1 MGLELTHNRD
11 ASHFNLAVAGSP
23 TQVFL
28 DLKGRSSDTI
38 SYETFLR
45 WSGQSGQIPKFN
57 ARGTFSPTWTY
68 NSEKDYWSYYDLG
81 SEPPELWAYAIWQ
94 INNDNTVSMLE
105 YDWGITGD
113 ALASVINGAPQN
125 HGSNCFWAI
134 WNDGQTD
141 MTPNLYDSLIV
152 NGSWMYTSVSEGSA
166 SRGQVESRYML
177 ASYAAVGTPT
187 MGVIAESIQ
196 GPGTGSRSI
205 ENARIQLPI
214 ETDNKIGHAGYG
226 PDQSH
231 DIGNGTVTSS
241 GNTSLHVIDSY
252 TRTSSDIWLGNYSAQ
267 DHGPYY
273 VKPGEY
279 IRVSFEAKVDQ
290 TVASTG
296 GYVGIRITEQGQTP
310 VTYTVKPVD
319 GMNKFEYLHRKSSNA
334 KAIKYDIIG
343 HCGSGGGTVTIQD
356 LEIYKCGYN
365 PEQSRDVVSHAW
377 HINALNVVES
387 TPANFDV
394 ADASQFLEFWN
405 SDRNLVS
412 KLERYDLSTA
422 NSSLPLENYI
432 TNRGDGPGSSLN
444 YKTNWTHFF
453 HQDLKT
459 TSTLNAGHF
468 MHETRR
474 ASVNTE
480 INVPLGWDP
489 NAGSGYLSPRNQS
502 SLDPLPGII
511 VDRTKVHVF
520 GVWVRVRDC
529 SSGTTSGVLPRIQVL
544 NRAVRNDGYAHALV
558 ATFGDG
564 NSGPVGGHVSGSAFP
579 THSEM
584 NLATNSITSDYLIP
598 DLNKWKL
605 VSSIYLP
612 NGWVPSTTGLD
623 WLNDYWAK
631 WAGQY
636 EFSEGN
642 PDGQMSGDNVGGG
655 FERGSRNTLRTD
667 SLIAGV
673 NSMWDNVHGSV
684 AALRPIIRAEIPA
697 GETLWFDVA
706 YPFLTEVD
714 PMNINADGTAF
725 FWNFSER

>member
-11 ASHFNLAVAGSP
+11 ASHFNIAVAGSP

-28 DLKGRSSDTI
+28 DLKGRSSDTV
-38 SYETFLR
+38 SFETFLR

-113 ALASVINGAPQN
+113 ALATVINQAPQN

-141 MTPNLYDSLIV
+141 MSTNLYDSLIV

-166 SRGQVESRYML
+166 SRGQVNSDYML

-187 MGVIAESIQ
+187 MGIIAESIQ
-196 GPGTGSRSI
+196 GPGTGRRSI

-241 GNTSLHVIDSY
+241 GNTSLHIIDSY
-252 TRTSSDIWLGNYSAQ
+252 TRTSSDIWLGNYSSQ

-273 VKPGEY
+273 VKPNEY

-296 GYVGIRITEQGQTP
+296 GYVGVRITEQGQTP

-319 GMNKFEYLHRKSSNA
+319 GMNKFEYLHKKSSNA
-334 KAIKYDIIG
+334 KAIQYDIIG

-394 ADASQFLEFWN
+394 ANASQFLDFWA
-405 SDRNLVS
+405 SDRNLLS
-412 KLERYDLSTA
+412 NRNYDLSTV
-422 NSSLPLENYI
+422 SSSQQPENYI
-432 TNRGDGPGSSLN
+432 TNRGNGPGSSLN

-459 TSTLNAGHF
+459 TSTSNRGHF
-468 MHETRR
+468 MHETRV
-474 ASVNTE
+474 ASTNTVVNY
-480 INVPLGWDP
+480 PLGWDDRNYTLASTP
-489 NAGSGYLSPRNQS
+489 PAG
-502 SLDPLPGII
+502 IE
-511 VDRTKVHVF
+511 VDDTKLYVF
-520 GVWVRVRDC
+520 AAWVRVRDC
-529 SSGTTSGVLPRIQVL
+529 SSGITSGKLPRISML
-544 NRAVRNDGYAHALV
+544 TSGARSDGYFHPLV
-558 ATFGDG
+558 GVGEGIIAPIGF
-564 NSGPVGGHVSGSAFP
+564 SGGGINTP
-579 THSEM
+579 THDQIGH
-584 NLATNSITSDYLIP
+584 ATSAISSDYLIP
-598 DLNKWKL
+598 ELNEWKL
-605 VSSIYLP
+605 ISQMYLP
-612 NGWVPSTTGLD
+612 NGTSYTTAEQ
-623 WLNDYWAK
+623 WYEDYWTK
-631 WAGQY
+631 WAGQF

-642 PDGQMSGDNVGGG
+642 TDGQNSGDTGTG
-655 FERGSRNTLRTD
+655 FQRGSRNTIITNMNVVPALVMESNVQG
-667 SLIAGV
+667 SLHAI
-673 NSMWDNVHGSV
+673 
-684 AALRPIIRAEIPA
+684 RPILRAEVPV

-714 PMNINADGTAF
+714 PMNINSDGTVF

>member
-38 SYETFLR
+38 SFETFLR

-81 SEPPELWAYAIWQ
+81 SEPPERWAYAIWQ

-113 ALASVINGAPQN
+113 ALATVINQAPQN

-134 WNDGQTD
+134 WNDGSTD

-166 SRGQVESRYML
+166 SRGQVNSDYSL

-187 MGVIAESIQ
+187 MGIIAESIQ

-241 GNTSLHVIDSY
+241 GTTSLHIIDSY
-252 TRTSSDIWLGNYSAQ
+252 TRTSSDIWLGNYSGQ

-273 VKPGEY
+273 VKPNEY

-296 GYVGIRITEQGQTP
+296 GYVGVRITEQGQTP
-310 VTYTVKPVD
+310 VTYTIKTVD
-319 GMNKFEYLHRKSSNA
+319 GMNKFEYLHKKSSNA
-334 KAIKYDIIG
+334 TAIKYDIIG

-356 LEIYKCGYN
+356 LEVYKCGYN

-387 TPANFDV
+387 TPANFDL
-394 ADASQFLEFWN
+394 ANASQFLDFWA
-405 SDRNLVS
+405 SDRNILS
-412 KLERYDLSTA
+412 NRNYDLSTVG
-422 NSSLPLENYI
+422 SSQQPENYI
-432 TNRGDGPGSSLN
+432 TNRGNGPGSSLN
-444 YKTNWTHFF
+444 FRTNWTHFF

-459 TSTLNAGHF
+459 ASTSNQGHF
-468 MHETRR
+468 MHETRV
-474 ASVNTE
+474 ASTNTVVNY
-480 INVPLGWDP
+480 PLGWDDR
-489 NAGSGYLSPRNQS
+489 NYMSAGAN
-502 SLDPLPGII
+502 PGGVV
-511 VDRTKVHVF
+511 VDISKAYIF

-529 SSGTTSGVLPRIQVL
+529 SSGIHSGKLPRISMLTSGVRS
-544 NRAVRNDGYAHALV
+544 DGKIHGLAA
-558 ATFGDG
+558 ADPDG
-564 NSGPVGGHVSGSAFP
+564 NSAPIGNLSAIGATHP
-579 THSEM
+579 THDQIIH
-584 NLATNSITSDYLIP
+584 ATSAITSDYLIP
-598 DLNKWKL
+598 DLNEWKL
-605 VSSIYLP
+605 ISQMYLP
-612 NGWVPSTTGLD
+612 NSYGVATDGSAWVQ
-623 WLNDYWAK
+623 DYWAK
-631 WAGQY
+631 WAGQF

-642 PDGQMSGDNVGGG
+642 PDGQNSGDNTGSG
-655 FERGSRNTLRTD
+655 FERGSGNT
-667 SLIAGV
+667 IV
-673 NSMWDNVHGSV
+673 NQLLVYPGICMHSNTHGDLHAV
-684 AALRPIIRAEIPA
+684 RPILRAEIPA
-697 GETLWFDVA
+697 EETLWFDVA
-706 YPFLTEVD
+706 YPFMTEVD
-714 PMNINADGTAF
+714 PMNINKDGTVF